1 MLATTARPEQ
11 PEPTLTTTVA
21 REHVHRAA
29 LAEVFL
35 TGWQE
40 TAADTFQVTAQWPR
54 FHSFY
59 ADDLGIYDPMLLCET
74 IRQTFPLL
82 AHAAYGMPM
91 GYALSWSRFQYS
103 VNPQEMDIRERPAEL
118 ELRVR
123 CHGIKLQRSV
133 PTRMSMT
140 IEVFR
145 DGQLMA
151 VSETEFGC
159 HSPAV
164 YQRLRRGRTDTSAL
178 MTAAAVS
185 LHPQAALPPQTGR
198 TRARDVVLSPAEAPG
213 QWQLRVDT
221 THPILFDHPLD
232 HAPGMLILEAIRQ
245 CAHAALDKAVP
256 AVVSGMDITFNQY
269 VEFDAPCHLRSSTGA
284 ATDQATTKVAVEAH
298 QCAHAAFT
306 ALADVVP
313 LRAGDHRQN

>member
-11 PEPTLTTTVA
+11 PEITLTTTVA

-40 TAADTFQVTAQWPR
+40 TATDTFRVTAQWPR

-59 ADDLGIYDPMLLCET
+59 ADDIATYDPMLLCET
-74 IRQTFPLL
+74 VRQTFPLL

-103 VNPQEMDIRERPAEL
+103 VNPQEMDIRARPAEL

-123 CHGIKLQRSV
+123 CHDIKLQRSV
-133 PTRMSMT
+133 PTRMSMN

-151 VSETEFGC
+151 VAETGFGC

-164 YQRLRRGRTDTSAL
+164 YQRLRRGRTDTTAL
-178 MTAAAVS
+178 MEAAAAS
-185 LHPQAALPPQTGR
+185 MRPQAALPRQTGR
-198 TRARDVVLSPAEAPG
+198 TRARDVVLSPTDASA

-221 THPILFDHPLD
+221 AHPILFDHPLD
-232 HAPGMLILEAIRQ
+232 HAPGMLILEAVRQ
-245 CAHAALDKAVP
+245 CAHASLDQAVP
-256 AVVSGMDITFNQY
+256 AMVTGMDITFNQY
-269 VEFDAPCHLRSSTGA
+269 IEFNSPCHLHSSTGA
-284 ATDQATTKVAVEAH
+284 TTDQATTRVSVEAR
-298 QCAHAAFT
+298 QDAHAAFT
-306 ALADVVP
+306 AVADVVP
-313 LRAGDHRQN
+313 LPVDHRRD